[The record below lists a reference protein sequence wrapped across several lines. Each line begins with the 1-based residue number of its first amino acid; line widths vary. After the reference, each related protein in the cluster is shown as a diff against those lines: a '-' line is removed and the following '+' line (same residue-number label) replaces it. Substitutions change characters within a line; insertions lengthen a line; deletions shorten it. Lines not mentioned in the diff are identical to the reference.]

1 MDEYTTMGKDDLRRV
16 GMTLFP
22 RQFPSLFRDDTPY
35 TYPDGSRIPF
45 DLVMALAIQRHISVS
60 EARDLL
66 IEGWRGGKG
75 NRAQRRQRKKHKGV

>member
-1 MDEYTTMGKDDLRRV
+1 
-16 GMTLFP
+16 MTLFP

-45 DLVMALAIQRHISVS
+45 DLVMALTIQRHISVS

-75 NRAQRRQRKKHKGV
+75 NRAQRRQRKKHKDV